1 MTLTRIIVVKT
12 ARCLIMY
19 SDVIKRSSKANCC
32 ISIIL
37 WLCGNVVLS
46 ACFYKIIKCYHN
58 TQEVTMSLGN
68 FFILYFLWFFCYIG
82 VLVTRSLVLCVCF
95 VYFLLVIALSVPLR
109 FTYSD
114 SPFGIFKLFLIDTI
128 LSKYCKITTPIPTK
142 REISDTYICYYTIYR
157 RNRMAIEEHRLW
169 IYQKAQL

>member
-19 SDVIKRSSKANCC
+19 SDVIKRSSNANCC
-32 ISIIL
+32 IWLIIL

-46 ACFYKIIKCYHN
+46 VCFYKIIKCYHN

-95 VYFLLVIALSVPLR
+95 VGRCLSFFMFSFGHCVVCSSSIYGFWLPLWHLQTFLNRHNI
-109 FTYSD
+109 
-114 SPFGIFKLFLIDTI
+114 IEI
-128 LSKYCKITTPIPTK
+128 LQNYHPIPTK
-142 REISDTYICYYTIYR
+142 REISNKYICYYTIV
-157 RNRMAIEEHRLW
+157 
-169 IYQKAQL
+169 KP

>member
-46 ACFYKIIKCYHN
+46 ACFYEIIKCYHN

-95 VYFLLVIALSVPLR
+95 VGRCLSFCLFSFGHCVVCSSS

-114 SPFGIFKLFLIDTI
+114 SPFDIFKLFLIDTI
-128 LSKYCKITTPIPTK
+128 LSKYCKIATPIPTK
-142 REISDTYICYYTIYR
+142 REISNKYICYYTIVKPYVC
-157 RNRMAIEEHRLW
+157 N
-169 IYQKAQL
+169 IYVK